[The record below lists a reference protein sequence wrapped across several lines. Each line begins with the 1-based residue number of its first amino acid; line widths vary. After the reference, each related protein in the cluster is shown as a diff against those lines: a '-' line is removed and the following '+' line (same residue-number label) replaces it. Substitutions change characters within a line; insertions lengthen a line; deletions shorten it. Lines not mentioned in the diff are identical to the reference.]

1 MWQTLG
7 ATRRREKSFTF
18 TNFQAKYYVHD
29 GGSGGGGGDA
39 DDADGDG
46 DDADADDADD
56 AGDGEGATKEKEE
69 TISFTKDSF
78 CDDI

>member
-1 MWQTLG
+1 MWPTLG
-7 ATRRREKSFTF
+7 ATRKREESFTF

-39 DDADGDG
+39 DDADGD
-46 DDADADDADD
+46 DADDADD
-56 AGDGEGATKEKEE
+56 AGDGHGEGATKEKEE

-78 CDDI
+78 CNDV

>member
-1 MWQTLG
+1 MWPTLG
-7 ATRRREKSFTF
+7 AKRKREESFTF

-39 DDADGDG
+39 D
-46 DDADADDADD
+46 ADDADD
-56 AGDGEGATKEKEE
+56 ADDGEGATKEKEE

-78 CDDI
+78 CNDI

>member
-1 MWQTLG
+1 MWPTLG
-7 ATRRREKSFTF
+7 ATRKREESFTF

-39 DDADGDG
+39 DDADGD
-46 DDADADDADD
+46 DADAYDADD

-78 CDDI
+78 CNDV

>member
-1 MWQTLG
+1 MWPTLG
-7 ATRRREKSFTF
+7 ATRKREESFTF

-29 GGSGGGGGDA
+29 GGSGGGGGDG
-39 DDADGDG
+39 DDADG
-46 DDADADDADD
+46 DDADADDGDD

-78 CDDI
+78 CNDI

>member
-7 ATRRREKSFTF
+7 ATRKREESFTF

-39 DDADGDG
+39 DDADGD
-46 DDADADDADD
+46 DADADDGDD

-78 CDDI
+78 CNDV